1 MAQKEIVE
9 NGVKKLVIYVN
20 IRCSDYPGGRI
31 QRRKRIE
38 GVEKGSKK
46 ANSLEREMMLDF
58 ERLKALR
65 ETVGSTW
72 EIILGL
78 Y

>member
-20 IRCSDYPGGRI
+20 IRCSYYPGGRI

-46 ANSLEREMMLDF
+46 ANALEIEMIREV
-58 ERLKALR
+58 ERIKSQR
-65 ETVGSTW
+65 ETVGST
-72 EIILGL
+72 
-78 Y
+78 